1 MADKALY
8 VLAGYDDKTE
18 AYLSGIQNKLYSLGF
33 SGFHTKNIPMHITL
47 GSFPC
52 DKEGELKALVQKTAE
67 EVSAFDVTV
76 NHVGIFGGA
85 QVLFAAPDVSHDMLS
100 LKERFGDS
108 TNWTAHTTFL
118 IDAPEV
124 IYKALPYV
132 MEEFSAF
139 GGKITSL
146 HLYEF
151 FPTRHI
157 LTVNLKDIQ
166 SENDKM

>member
-8 VLAGYDDKTE
+8 VLAGYDDNTE
-18 AYLSGIQNKLYSLGF
+18 TYLSGIQDKLYKQGF
-33 SGFHTKNIPMHITL
+33 SGFHTKNIPMHMTL

-52 DKEGELKALVQKTAE
+52 DKEEELKALVRKTAE
-67 EVSAFDVTV
+67 EVGAFDVTF

-85 QVLFAAPDVSHDMLS
+85 QVLFAAPDVSHELLA
-100 LKERFGDS
+100 LKELFGDS
-108 TNWTAHTTFL
+108 TDWTAHTTFL
-118 IDAPEV
+118 IDSLEV

-139 GGKITSL
+139 GGKVTSL

-157 LTVNLKDIQ
+157 LTVELK
-166 SENDKM
+166 NGK

>member
-8 VLAGYDDKTE
+8 VLAGYDDDTE
-18 AYLSGIQNKLYSLGF
+18 AYLSGIQEKLYSAGF
-33 SGFHTKNIPMHITL
+33 SGFHTKNIPMHMTL

-52 DKEGELKALVQKTAE
+52 EREDELKALVQKTAE
-67 EVSAFDVTV
+67 EVSAFDVTF

-85 QVLFAAPDVSHDMLS
+85 QVLFAAPDVSHNILS

-108 TNWTAHTTFL
+108 TSWTAHTTFL

-124 IYKALPYV
+124 IYKALPHV
-132 MEEFSAF
+132 MEYFSDF
-139 GGKITSL
+139 GGKVTSL

-157 LTVNLKDIQ
+157 LTVKLK
-166 SENDKM
+166 NA

>member
-1 MADKALY
+1 
-8 VLAGYDDKTE
+8 
-18 AYLSGIQNKLYSLGF
+18 
-33 SGFHTKNIPMHITL
+33 MHMTL

-52 DKEGELKALVQKTAE
+52 EREDELKALVQKTAE
-67 EVSAFDVTV
+67 EVSAFDVTF

-85 QVLFAAPDVSHDMLS
+85 QVLFAAPDVSHNILS

-124 IYKALPYV
+124 IYKALPHA
-132 MEEFSAF
+132 MEYFSAF
-139 GGKITSL
+139 GGKVTSL

-157 LTVNLKDIQ
+157 LTVKLK
-166 SENDKM
+166 NA

>member
-8 VLAGYDDKTE
+8 VLAGYDNNTE
-18 AYLSGIQNKLYSLGF
+18 AYLSGIQKKLYSEGF
-33 SGFHTKNIPMHITL
+33 SGFHTKNIPMHMTL

-52 DKEGELKALVQKTAE
+52 DKEDELKALVQKTAE
-67 EVSAFDVTV
+67 EVSAFDVTF
-76 NHVGIFGGA
+76 NHVGIFGRA
-85 QVLFAAPDVSHDMLS
+85 QVLFAAPDVSHNILS

-124 IYKALPYV
+124 IYKALPHA
-132 MEEFSAF
+132 MEYFSAF
-139 GGKITSL
+139 GGKVTSL

-157 LTVNLKDIQ
+157 LTVKLK
-166 SENDKM
+166 NA